1 MKFNY
6 KNICLAALAACSVTA
21 CDLDTAPTTSLEAD
35 AVFRNL
41 ENADRVIRGAWN
53 YIFNSSST
61 YASIGYGAI
70 MINDDFAGSDVVRT
84 TSYGYSSSYKLT
96 NGYGRGEINDVM
108 WDLVYDPIN
117 NCNAVIKNIDG
128 ISGDQEEKNR
138 IKGQAYATRGFLY
151 MLLASHYSF
160 AIDKDPNAV
169 CVPIYTEPTNYDMA
183 TTGKPAASVS
193 EVYEQA
199 LNDLKWGYDLIPEDY
214 NRGSNAT
221 DQYKI
226 DHTVVT
232 GLRARASLYARKW
245 EDAYKYADEAMKLKN
260 SYLMNEAE
268 YKSGFNNALNK
279 EWMWGYSCTQDD
291 NLPAY
296 NFHYKDT
303 STPGSGYTNFNADP
317 HFKELFDKND
327 YRRDLFKWGLNA
339 GYGECAML
347 NYKFLFADVN
357 NMLGDVIMMRVAE
370 MFLIKAEA
378 AAHLAGKTSES
389 QALLKKLRD
398 ARMKNGVESPVVTA
412 TGDELLKEIWLERRK
427 ELWGEGFSL
436 TDIIR
441 NQQSVDRKKF
451 EEYAMADITYD
462 SKGKEIRTPKL
473 DENGDA
479 ILAPADAT
487 DKYKAQNCMLIRGHS
502 TLKFPDG
509 SDFEVNSKYYL
520 FRITEKEELQNKN
533 LYNDHPKL
541 SIYR

>member
-6 KNICLAALAACSVTA
+6 KNICLTVLAACTVTA
-21 CDLDTAPTTSLEAD
+21 CDLDTAPTTSLEAN
-35 AVFRNL
+35 AVFKNL

-53 YIFNSSST
+53 YIFNSGST

-117 NCNAVIKNIDG
+117 NCNAVLKNIDG

-160 AIDKDPNAV
+160 AIDKEPNAV
-169 CVPIYTEPTNYDMA
+169 CVPIYTEPTDYNTA

-199 LNDLKWGYDLIPEDY
+199 LNDLKWGYDLIPADY

-226 DHTVVT
+226 DHIVVT

-260 SYLMNEAE
+260 NYLMSEAE

-370 MFLIKAEA
+370 MYLIKAEA
-378 AAHLAGKTSES
+378 AAHLAGKTSEA
-389 QALLKKLRD
+389 QALLKELRD
-398 ARMKNGVESPVVTA
+398 ARMKNGFESPAVTA

-436 TDIIR
+436 TD
-441 NQQSVDRKKF
+441 
-451 EEYAMADITYD
+451 
-462 SKGKEIRTPKL
+462 L
-473 DENGDA
+473 
-479 ILAPADAT
+479 ILS
-487 DKYKAQNCMLIRGHS
+487 LIHISEPTR
-502 TLKFPDG
+502 P
-509 SDFEVNSKYYL
+509 Y
-520 FRITEKEELQNKN
+520 
-533 LYNDHPKL
+533 
-541 SIYR
+541 